1 MRMSIIFESVNDN
14 AIASATFIENKFRKT
29 GATGP
34 IPQKVAVLAHYN
46 AGKTPTDNI
55 GVKIE
60 SADDAADRAGLGSM
74 AHRMFLKLFG
84 AIGSALIDLYWFPL
98 AAGTGSSTGTITVA
112 ITTVTAG
119 TKYFYIAGKKVAVIV
134 PAGSTAAAIGALIVA
149 AINADTSLP
158 VTAANVD
165 EVVTLTAK
173 WAGLSANQI
182 TIESDLGASDSSLA
196 PGGCTFA
203 IVDMAGGSANP
214 TIATALANFGDTF
227 YTFVVCPFN
236 EDGSLDLLEA
246 AGAVRIGDSV
256 KKPFVGVVGYNDTR
270 ANYITYLA
278 SRNSPWSTS
287 MPVEGSPNH
296 PAEIAAS
303 VVGVCA
309 ASAQRDPAR
318 PFKNLELYD
327 IMPGT
332 GAEWTGSQKDAIEL
346 LGGSAFR
353 LINGAVFI
361 HDLLNTYTTNEYGAA
376 DDSWRYAVTI
386 TNIQAKYYSM
396 DAVFNAEP
404 FDRAIVVDDAAVT
417 SKPYAI
423 SPVKAKAYA
432 VALVD
437 YWISQGW
444 SKNRNDI
451 VAGIVTEINAL
462 NPGRIDI
469 LIPDIISV
477 GLRIVAIKYNW
488 AFQAA

>member
-1 MRMSIIFESVNDN
+1 MITFETVNDN

-29 GATGP
+29 GVSGP

-46 AGKTPTDNI
+46 SGKTPTENV

-60 SADDAADRAGLGSM
+60 SVDDAADRAGLGSM
-74 AHRMFLKLFG
+74 AHRMFQKLFG
-84 AIGSALIDLYWFPL
+84 AIGSALIDVYWFPL

-112 ITTVTAG
+112 VTTVTAG
-119 TKYFYIAGKKVAVIV
+119 TKNFYIAGKKVPVIIA
-134 PAGSTAAAIGALIVA
+134 AGLSANAIAALIVTA
-149 AINADTSLP
+149 VNADTSLP
-158 VTAANVD
+158 VTAAAVD
-165 EVVTLTAK
+165 NVVTLTAK
-173 WAGLSANQI
+173 WTGLSANQI
-182 TIESDLGASDSSLA
+182 TIEADLGSGDSSIA

-214 TIATALANFGDTF
+214 SIATALANFGDTF

-246 AGAVRIGDSV
+246 AGVVRIGDSV
-256 KKPFVGVVGYNDTR
+256 KKPFVGVVGYNDTK
-270 ANYITYLA
+270 ANYITWLG

-303 VVGVCA
+303 VAGACA

-318 PFKNLELYD
+318 PFKDLLLYD

-332 GAEWTGSQKDAIEL
+332 GAEWTGSEKDAIEL
-346 LGGSAFR
+346 IGGSAFK
-353 LINGAVFI
+353 LINGAVYI

-396 DAVFNAEP
+396 DSVFGSEP
-404 FDRAIVVDDAAVT
+404 FNRGIVVDDNAIT

-423 SPVKAKAYA
+423 SPVKAKSYA
-432 VALVD
+432 ISLVD

-444 SKNRNDI
+444 SKERDAI